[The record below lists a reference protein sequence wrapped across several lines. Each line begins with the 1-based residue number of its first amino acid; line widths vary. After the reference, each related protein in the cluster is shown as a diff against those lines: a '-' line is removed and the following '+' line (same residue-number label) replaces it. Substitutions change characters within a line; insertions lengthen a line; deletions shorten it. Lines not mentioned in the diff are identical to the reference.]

1 MALITDRQ
9 VILDLDAPDRHEA
22 SRLLAERLVE
32 TGRCTD
38 LEAFLADV
46 RAREEKTAT
55 GLPGGIGIPHA
66 RSAAIT
72 EPSLV
77 FGRSADGIEWGAK
90 DGPARLIFLIAAPA
104 DGGDAHMQ
112 MLPKL
117 ARALMKKEFKQALA
131 DATSEAEVVDI
142 VSAEVALD
150 APPAQ
155 APAAPEVAAAGA
167 AAAAASPQPTAS
179 GAASGVT
186 SSSAASEGTS
196 SPAASAPAPTE
207 QVASATSG
215 SGTGGRRL
223 KLIGVTSCPT
233 GIAHTYMAAEALEG
247 AAREA
252 GHEILVE
259 TQGSAGSTPLS
270 AEQIAD
276 ADAVVFAHEL
286 PVKDLGRFA
295 GKPVIDVG
303 VKKAISDGPQLIR
316 QAEEAA
322 AKHAAEPGS
331 VPVVQVAAADASGSG
346 SGGAGGLTSKVDDGA
361 SRATKVRQWLMTGV
375 SYMIPFVAAGGILIA
390 LSFLVAQLAIGESGA
405 VEITKFNLTSDDT
418 YNIAQNFDPISATS
432 WAALMFVIGGAAFGF
447 LVPILSGFIAFAI
460 ADRPG
465 LVPGVTGGAIA
476 VSMDAGFLGG
486 LATGIIGGLVARW
499 ISGWNVPKGVRGV
512 MPVVVIPLLSTL
524 ITAGLFITLLGRPI
538 AAVMSAMND
547 WLESM
552 SGGSALLLG
561 LVLGA
566 MMGFDLGGPVNKTAY
581 FFATAGLSAAGT
593 AADAPQ
599 LKIMAAVMAAGM
611 VAPLAMALATSVRP
625 RLFSEPERENGKAA
639 WLLGAS
645 FISEGA
651 IPFAAAD
658 PARIIASSVVGS
670 AITGGL
676 AMAFGATLRAPHGG
690 IWMLPLIGNFLLFLL
705 ALAVGVVVMAG
716 VVVALKSRDHS
727 RAEVVVG
734 A

>member
-1 MALITDRQ
+1 MALINEQQ
-9 VILDLDAPDRHEA
+9 VILDLDAADRHAA
-22 SRLLAERLVE
+22 SRLLAERLVDS
-32 TGRCTD
+32 GRCTD
-38 LEAFLADV
+38 IDTFIADV

-77 FGRSADGIEWGAK
+77 FGRSSDGIEWGAK
-90 DGPARLIFLIAAPA
+90 DGPATLIFLIAAPA

-117 ARALMKKEFKQALA
+117 ARALMQADFKQALA
-131 DATSEAEVVDI
+131 QATSEVEVVDI
-142 VSAEVALD
+142 VNAKVALD
-150 APPAQ
+150 PPPA
-155 APAAPEVAAAGA
+155 
-167 AAAAASPQPTAS
+167 
-179 GAASGVT
+179 
-186 SSSAASEGTS
+186 SAAEPAVPETS
-196 SPAASAPAPTE
+196 P
-207 QVASATSG
+207 
-215 SGTGGRRL
+215 RRL

-247 AAREA
+247 AARDA

-259 TQGSAGSTPLS
+259 TQGSAGSSPLD
-270 AEQIAD
+270 AAQIGD
-276 ADAVVFAHEL
+276 ADAVIFAHEL
-286 PVKDLGRFA
+286 PVKDLARFA

-303 VKKAISDGPQLIR
+303 VKKAISDGPLLVR

-331 VPVVQVAAADASGSG
+331 VPVVSSA
-346 SGGAGGLTSKVDDGA
+346 GGARGGASAGGDGLTSKVDDGA
-361 SRATKVRQWLMTGV
+361 STATKVRQWLMTGV

-390 LSFLVAQLAIGESGA
+390 LSFLIAQLSIGENGA
-405 VEITKFNLTSDDT
+405 VEIVQYNLTSDDG

-465 LVPGVTGGAIA
+465 LVPGITGGAIA
-476 VSMDAGFLGG
+476 VAMDAGFLGG

-499 ISGWNVPKGVRGV
+499 IAGWNVPKGVRGV
-512 MPVVVIPLLSTL
+512 MPVVVIPLLSTFV
-524 ITAGLFITLLGRPI
+524 TVGLFITLLGRPI
-538 AAVMSAMND
+538 AAAMSAMNA
-547 WLESM
+547 WLEGM

-561 LVLGA
+561 LILGA

-581 FFATAGLSAAGT
+581 FFATAGLAAAGT
-593 AADAPQ
+593 ATDAPQ

-611 VAPLAMALATSVRP
+611 VAPLAMALATTVRP

-658 PARIIASSVVGS
+658 PVRIISSSVVGS
-670 AITGGL
+670 AITGAL
-676 AMAFGATLRAPHGG
+676 AMAFGTTLRAPHGG
-690 IWMLPLIGNFLLFLL
+690 IWMLPLIGNFLLFLV

-716 VVVALKSRDHS
+716 IVVALKSRDHS
-727 RAEVVVG
+727 RAQLAVS